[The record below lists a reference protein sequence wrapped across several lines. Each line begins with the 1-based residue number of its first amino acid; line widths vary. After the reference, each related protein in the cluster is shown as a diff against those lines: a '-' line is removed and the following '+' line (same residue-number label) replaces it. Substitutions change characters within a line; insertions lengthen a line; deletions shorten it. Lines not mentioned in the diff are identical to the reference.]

1 VTGLKKW
8 AQTPKVYVFNTDTG
22 KVVTVL
28 RCVAFHSDI
37 RFDAKWISFTRSEI
51 ASVFEEHDADHCE
64 HIAEV
69 PTAYRAKSSILVPEL
84 AGSTSPSPARANQKQ
99 P

>member
-28 RCVAFHSDI
+28 RCVAVHSDI
-37 RFDAKWISFTRSEI
+37 RFDANGLALSE
-51 ASVFEEHDADHCE
+51 
-64 HIAEV
+64 
-69 PTAYRAKSSILVPEL
+69 AK
-84 AGSTSPSPARANQKQ
+84 
-99 P
+99 